1 MRWIG
6 FSACV
11 YFPKLLTPPYLKLIK
26 AYLWAITFI
35 SSQCFYLEPQFSWI
49 HFFKW
54 NPNIPNWTL
63 NQSFNIHLCTT
74 NVIICKGFFI
84 IAFNLKVFTTSNL
97 IKFKL
102 LIPERI
108 RIMCSP
114 CSLENLRRIVAAQ
127 SWVPNNIGKYLDS
140 QFHIHKTSIFAIFQT
155 LVSYLYGEREAYL
168 SILQFNIWVTLSRS
182 FFCGKILSLHN
193 NYVNLSSCSWK
204 NIW

>member
-11 YFPKLLTPPYLKLIK
+11 YFPKLLKTPYLKLIK

-63 NQSFNIHLCTT
+63 NQSFHIHLCTT

-155 LVSYLYGEREAYL
+155 LV
-168 SILQFNIWVTLSRS
+168 
-182 FFCGKILSLHN
+182 
-193 NYVNLSSCSWK
+193 
-204 NIW
+204 